1 MEMTIRTRLRVKE
14 IATEKGWTQTKL
26 QRAADVHPTTMQGIY
41 NNPHRDVSYTILL
54 KIAKVLGVEVSELIV
69 EEAETPKEK

>member
-1 MEMTIRTRLRVKE
+1 MTTRLRVRE

-41 NNPHRDVSYTILL
+41 NNPHRDVSYTILM
-54 KIAKVLGVEVSELIV
+54 KIAKVLGVEVSELII
-69 EEAETPKEK
+69 EEKTEEK